1 MAEEVQATEKSIFP
15 NLGIL
20 SNTSLEGLRPEVQDQ
35 LQRDATKRMFLGGL
49 LSGGNFGVAFQSA
62 VGVPNDYFARQ
73 QQILAQQQQA
83 ERDRAAAAAYQP
95 TRAPFDANSQQ
106 IGMLSE
112 QLRGLS
118 PEDIQYESGRIVNT
132 AMGAVPRV
140 FNPAIAMQNALP
152 IIARSDP
159 TKMAEA
165 LKTMRPYSVE
175 AGSQMRD
182 PFTNKVIGYTPG
194 GVEKGQQIQVDPAT
208 GAEKVVDLPGSV
220 ESIARRAMATES
232 AKPTDVYDP
241 QTGSYRAATVG
252 EAIGGKLIT
261 KPGPGMEKTETKT
274 AESFAAKQ
282 SNFPTAEKGINAYIE
297 QSKFLENQIDQ
308 AIALAKQRGT
318 TGLVGSQAA
327 KIQGTPAYNLQQLL
341 APIQSGVAF
350 DALKDL
356 KANDS
361 SLGQIAVKE
370 FEALAGSKGSVS
382 QGQTDAQLIRSLTS
396 LKERLATGRDRVAG
410 EYYSIYKDFALTP
423 ERIAPIVEQARQNPL
438 NVPPGFQVRAMGQEQ
453 YLVGPNKFFQ
463 KIK

>member
-106 IGMLSE
+106 VAMLSE

-165 LKTMRPYSVE
+165 LKTMRPYSIE

-252 EAIGGKLIT
+252 EAIGGKLVT
-261 KPGPGMEKTETKT
+261 KPGPGMEKTETRT
-274 AESFAAKQ
+274 AESFAEKQ
-282 SNFPTAEKGINAYIE
+282 SMFPSAEKAFNAYRE
-297 QSKFLENQIDQ
+297 QTGYMEQRIDK

-318 TGLVGSQAA
+318 TGTIGAQAA
-327 KIQGTPAYNLQQLL
+327 KIPGTPAYDLQQLL
-341 APIQSGVAF
+341 LPIQSNVAF
-350 DALKDL
+350 EGLRDIKADDAT
-356 KANDS
+356 
-361 SLGQIAVKE
+361 LGSIAVKE
-370 FEALAGSKGSVS
+370 FEALSSMKGSVN
-382 QGQTDAQLIRSLTS
+382 QGQSDKQLIAGLQA
-396 LKERLATGRDRVAG
+396 LKDMLATGRERFAN
-410 EYYSIYKDFALTP
+410 EYYQKYKDFALTP